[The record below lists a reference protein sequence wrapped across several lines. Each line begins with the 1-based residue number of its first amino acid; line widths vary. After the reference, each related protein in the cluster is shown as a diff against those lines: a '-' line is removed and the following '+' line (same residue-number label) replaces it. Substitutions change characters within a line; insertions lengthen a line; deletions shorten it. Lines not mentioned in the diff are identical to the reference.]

1 MKETN
6 WTHTCWLYRKKMCE
20 AVKQMESNVQLWH
33 CSWELTLLPCPLV
46 NYAKRAPVQCH
57 GDAHGYIL
65 WLKASRLH
73 SPRRSQDRW
82 ELTPDCSGLQG
93 GEGFF
98 FLFVFLLMPFAF
110 SLLVFTT
117 RLLLPGTFNST
128 SFKRFCAHAKCQDAQ
143 RLQDAQLCD
152 FDGITLR
159 TRWWN
164 VKEKSSHFH
173 GTPVHLMPK
182 PGAAEHQPA
191 LS

>member
-1 MKETN
+1 MSSSQLCKARSSSVPRGRAR
-6 WTHTCWLYRKKMCE
+6 LYP
-20 AVKQMESNVQLWH
+20 VTESIPTSFTPEITGRLG
-33 CSWELTLLPCPLV
+33 TDTRLL
-46 NYAKRAPVQCH
+46 RAAEWR
-57 GDAHGYIL
+57 GF
-65 WLKASRLH
+65 
-73 SPRRSQDRW
+73 
-82 ELTPDCSGLQG
+82 
-93 GEGFF
+93 FF
-98 FLFVFLLMPFAF
+98 FLFFFLLMPLAF

-128 SFKRFCAHAKCQDAQ
+128 SLKRFRAHAKCQDAQ
-143 RLQDAQLCD
+143 LLQDAQMCD

-173 GTPVHLMPK
+173 GTPVHPRPK

>member
-1 MKETN
+1 M
-6 WTHTCWLYRKKMCE
+6 
-20 AVKQMESNVQLWH
+20 SQLWH

-57 GDAHGYIL
+57 GDARGYIL

-73 SPRRSQDRW
+73 SPRRSQDGW
-82 ELTPDCSGLQG
+82 ELIPDCSGLQS

-98 FLFVFLLMPFAF
+98 SFFSFFYWCHLPFP
-110 SLLVFTT
+110 SLVFTT

-128 SFKRFCAHAKCQDAQ
+128 SLKRFRAHAKCQDAQ
-143 RLQDAQLCD
+143 LLQDAQMCD

-173 GTPVHLMPK
+173 GTPVHPRPK